1 MQNHLKSKIR
11 FLINTLKMWSMAMN
25 LHQYRFK
32 VHSNLKKVSHWKS
45 FFLFIFFIL
54 KAPQKITFFI
64 YHATFWFSSQNSL
77 LLLAYMKHTYV
88 YDEQSVWYILGQS
101 KIMFVKIVPNFLFFG
116 EKSGNLII
124 WSNSFPKF
132 YGKVSIILCLYQN

>member
-45 FFLFIFFIL
+45 FFDSFFFIL
-54 KAPQKITFFI
+54 KPPKITFFI
-64 YHATFWFSSQNSL
+64 TQHFDFHPKIHFCFY
-77 LLLAYMKHTYV
+77 LAYMKHTYL
-88 YDEQSVWYILGQS
+88 YDEQSVWYMLGQS
-101 KIMFVKIVPNFLFFG
+101 KIMFMKIVPNSLFFG

-124 WSNSFPKF
+124 WSNSFLKF
-132 YGKVSIILCLYQN
+132 YEKVIVILCLYQN

>member
-45 FFLFIFFIL
+45 FFYSFFFIL
-54 KAPQKITFFI
+54 KPPKNHLF
-64 YHATFWFSSQNSL
+64 YHPTFWFSSQNSL
-77 LLLAYMKHTYV
+77 LLLTYMKHTYL
-88 YDEQSVWYILGQS
+88 YDEQSVWYMLGQS
-101 KIMFVKIVPNFLFFG
+101 KIMFMKIVPNSLFFG
-116 EKSGNLII
+116 EKAENLII
-124 WSNSFPKF
+124 WSNSFLKF
-132 YGKVSIILCLYQN
+132 YEKVIVILCLYQN